1 MRAYYS
7 LLVVAVANNKIN
19 IKNQEL
25 SNDLNKNDLKNILDY
40 SYTLLNNDDFL
51 EINGKLT
58 KLTFFGLNNTYYLIS
73 INPQGLSIN
82 NEDTYSVKIMHFYEK
97 DFNPFNSFI
106 HDYFIKENKN
116 NDIILNTN
124 NDSLI
129 NQQYLNIIDSNMEKI
144 LATYIELLLIH
155 DKPIVIY
162 SDNLN
167 IYLALIGLLLPYKN
181 LYDLSFTFGS
191 TFKQMKKF
199 NIIGLINE
207 RTMTSDNIYYL
218 DFKDNDYPNISLGK
232 YSTNLASYLL
242 NQIDEAKAYK
252 EAIEELMDNHNID
265 ANTAAILNNLIGGK
279 IESFTDPK
287 ELSLAIKCS
296 EYKYN
301 NNFIASAIYT
311 KLNKFRINNDMLF
324 VYKYVYD
331 YVESSHDEIINLFF
345 SNLNKFGININTTP
359 EDYLNLIINNAPF
372 DLSDY
377 YDYLVKY
384 DLFNAKYINGIE
396 NFNEW
401 YILLDSVCKNIKKNH
416 KQIVPNDILI
426 YYIEECVKLKRIDYL
441 DLVINRINN
450 LNKKASSR
458 LLYFV
463 FEKLDRKIDN
473 YTMDFGIYY
482 TLKILER
489 MNPSDAL
496 KFYEKSFNSVTNRKE
511 YIALYIEREEKKPEY
526 YKELDDLLLKDNY
539 NNLLEMKES
548 MKIDITK
555 DFSLDYLDEIY
566 NKNYLNKNK
575 KNDGIFTD
583 KVLEYIKASNNKLAE
598 SVNLY
603 NRYYKNLDDNFKDKD
618 TFIRKATNIIYSNP
632 DLLFENDIEYYDDL
646 FELDIYLQKRKSNSS
661 ILLDVLKSGLDIK
674 KAYIN
679 DKFRYKYF
687 KDLLLKD
694 NKWFNE
700 LGNEYY
706 NKYYLRYLLSSF
718 YKFIPSISD
727 MKNSSLIMTG
737 FNSLF
742 NGLKNNKGF
751 NYAFVNTLINYDKDD
766 FKLNYLFFLLFVTNN
781 EDKVFESIR
790 DEIEEKK
797 TGINKIYKEYYRVI
811 KTFDWSKDL
820 NNKALDY
827 INYYLLDNLGFIRKI
842 IWKIFKR

>member
-331 YVESSHDEIINLFF
+331 YVES
-345 SNLNKFGININTTP
+345 
-359 EDYLNLIINNAPF
+359 INN
-372 DLSDY
+372 
-377 YDYLVKY
+377 
-384 DLFNAKYINGIE
+384 
-396 NFNEW
+396 
-401 YILLDSVCKNIKKNH
+401 
-416 KQIVPNDILI
+416 
-426 YYIEECVKLKRIDYL
+426 
-441 DLVINRINN
+441 
-450 LNKKASSR
+450 
-458 LLYFV
+458 
-463 FEKLDRKIDN
+463 
-473 YTMDFGIYY
+473 
-482 TLKILER
+482 
-489 MNPSDAL
+489 
-496 KFYEKSFNSVTNRKE
+496 
-511 YIALYIEREEKKPEY
+511 
-526 YKELDDLLLKDNY
+526 
-539 NNLLEMKES
+539 
-548 MKIDITK
+548 
-555 DFSLDYLDEIY
+555 
-566 NKNYLNKNK
+566 
-575 KNDGIFTD
+575 
-583 KVLEYIKASNNKLAE
+583 
-598 SVNLY
+598 
-603 NRYYKNLDDNFKDKD
+603 
-618 TFIRKATNIIYSNP
+618 
-632 DLLFENDIEYYDDL
+632 
-646 FELDIYLQKRKSNSS
+646 
-661 ILLDVLKSGLDIK
+661 
-674 KAYIN
+674 
-679 DKFRYKYF
+679 
-687 KDLLLKD
+687 
-694 NKWFNE
+694 
-700 LGNEYY
+700 
-706 NKYYLRYLLSSF
+706 
-718 YKFIPSISD
+718 
-727 MKNSSLIMTG
+727 
-737 FNSLF
+737 
-742 NGLKNNKGF
+742 
-751 NYAFVNTLINYDKDD
+751 
-766 FKLNYLFFLLFVTNN
+766 
-781 EDKVFESIR
+781 
-790 DEIEEKK
+790 
-797 TGINKIYKEYYRVI
+797 
-811 KTFDWSKDL
+811 
-820 NNKALDY
+820 
-827 INYYLLDNLGFIRKI
+827 
-842 IWKIFKR
+842 